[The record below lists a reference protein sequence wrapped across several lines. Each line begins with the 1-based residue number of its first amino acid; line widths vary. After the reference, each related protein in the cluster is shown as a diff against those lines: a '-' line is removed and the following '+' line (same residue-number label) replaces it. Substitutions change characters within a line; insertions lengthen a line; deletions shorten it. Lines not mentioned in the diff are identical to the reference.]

1 METLAA
7 ILVALVI
14 VGALAFLGIALVL
27 GLVAFIASVF

>member
-14 VGALAFLGIALVL
+14 VALVFLGIALLL
-27 GLVAFIASVF
+27 GLIVFIGSVV